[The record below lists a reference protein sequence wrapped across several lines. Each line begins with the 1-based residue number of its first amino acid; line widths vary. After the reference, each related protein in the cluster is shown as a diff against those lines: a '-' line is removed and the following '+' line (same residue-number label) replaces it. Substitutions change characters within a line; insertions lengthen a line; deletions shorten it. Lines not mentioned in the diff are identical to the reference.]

1 MKLETERLILKEVD
15 ESYTED
21 ILKIRS
27 NPYINQYVKR
37 NSPQNNYE
45 ALEFILHIK
54 NKIRNGDMLFWGI
67 SFKDQ
72 RNLVGTICI
81 WNFSDDRKTA
91 EVGYELLPDYH
102 KKGIMSEA
110 LNRVLQ
116 YGFDE
121 LNLQKILAYT
131 HQFNEASQSL
141 LLKHR
146 FISEEGMKDN
156 NNPENVIF
164 SLNRI

>member
-45 ALEFILHIK
+45 ALEFIFHIK
-54 NKIRNGDMLFWGI
+54 NKIQNRDMLFWGI

-72 RNLVGTICI
+72 RNLVGTICV

-121 LNLQKILAYT
+121 LNLQKILAHT

-146 FISEEGMKDN
+146 FTLEEGMKDN
-156 NNPENVIF
+156 DNPENVIF

>member
-54 NKIRNGDMLFWGI
+54 NKIQNGDMLFWGI

-102 KKGIMSEA
+102 KKGIMGEA
-110 LNRVLQ
+110 LNRVLE

>member
-102 KKGIMSEA
+102 KKRIMSEA

>member
-54 NKIRNGDMLFWGI
+54 NKIQNGDMLFWGI

-72 RNLVGTICI
+72 RSLVGTICI

-121 LNLQKILAYT
+121 LSLQKILAYT